1 MTIFK
6 NIKILYNFC
15 LNRKF
20 ITFLALLFFC
30 ILASTDSILLF
41 LGEYEIRYIV
51 ENLSISNISRVIL
64 LVALMRVVLSIIVYF
79 NGKIHFYKIFFSSLK
94 KFLSSLAQNK
104 EMFGTNQVLHNI
116 LKYELEINFIS
127 REVNYHF
134 LTILSYF
141 AYFIIFTSSS
151 FKILFTYYNQYYAI
165 SIVIALLYILCITV
179 LQILRTKIK
188 FNNFKVIEKGLLI
201 SNEETLRFIGKENI
215 KNNSEKYQ
223 IFVNEQIEKIKSVFL
238 SALKKKSFT
247 KIAIVLIESTSYL
260 AIFYLSLLGFQE
272 NSNSPFISFVI
283 YNLFAL
289 FFGVRFLSK
298 MRDANVFALISQQN
312 AQMAKTE
319 NQDEA
324 SSSDSSSGNEI
335 LIENIEFQDVDL
347 EIKNHA
353 IISKVNF
360 FAKIKDNIAFLSSEN
375 NISLIRLFFENQ
387 DIKISGRSSINNYE
401 LHELKKENLAQII
414 SVISWEINVDND
426 TIKNN
431 LIQGNAGISDELLVK
446 ACKLSYLYNFIALL
460 PLGFFTI
467 LNNSIELTKLE
478 KFQISLTRAL
488 LGDAHIIV
496 VDFTG

>member
-1 MTIFK
+1 
-6 NIKILYNFC
+6 
-15 LNRKF
+15 
-20 ITFLALLFFC
+20 
-30 ILASTDSILLF
+30 
-41 LGEYEIRYIV
+41 
-51 ENLSISNISRVIL
+51 
-64 LVALMRVVLSIIVYF
+64 
-79 NGKIHFYKIFFSSLK
+79 
-94 KFLSSLAQNK
+94 
-104 EMFGTNQVLHNI
+104 
-116 LKYELEINFIS
+116 
-127 REVNYHF
+127 
-134 LTILSYF
+134 
-141 AYFIIFTSSS
+141 
-151 FKILFTYYNQYYAI
+151 
-165 SIVIALLYILCITV
+165 

-201 SNEETLRFIGKENI
+201 SNEDALRFIGKENI

-312 AQMAKTE
+312 AQIAKTE
-319 NQDEA
+319 NQDDA
-324 SSSDSSSGNEI
+324 SSNDSSSGNEI
-335 LIENIEFQDVDL
+335 LIENIELQDVDL

-353 IISKVNF
+353 MISKVNF

-496 VDFTG
+496 VDFTGLDEENPIVHSIKEMLFSSLVDRILIVLTKDTFGMRDMKQIIFYENENQVGHGAHEELLKSNKKYSDFYLKNYKNVEFSEES